1 MDAIGILRFLPFFS
15 DEELDAL
22 HSDDGDH
29 GAAGD
34 HVAVLAAGG
43 PCFAVDVDGAGGVFV
58 VDGFGD
64 LGRVV
69 QHAVGVG
76 GNDGLIQH
84 FVRQRARCDQ
94 RRDGD
99 RQKDDDLQPEHR
111 AELQREQR
119 GDRACHEPDGD
130 QPCRRRL
137 GDAEDDD
144 GSDPYECHVASRTSF
159 HAVGKRHQR
168 EQNDKDQRA
177 ADELVIGGKIAEKV
191 NKGTLE
197 RLAGDGLLDLG
208 LFRLDGRKLV
218 SEEHVERRVV
228 AVADVEDLFDLR
240 VAAAGITY
248 TSAERS
254 PVVLPEMAE
263 LLPPLSAEQSAALEE
278 DLLRNGCYSPII
290 VNEDM
295 VIVDGHNRQALCEKH
310 GLPYTMAVFS
320 FEDLLEAKQWALD
333 TQKGRRNLEKWELG
347 KIALKLKPEIEAKA
361 KANMAAGGQNFRPSE
376 AEEGLATLPNLPS
389 VEKAVDTRKE
399 LAEAVGLGE
408 RTMGKVMQIDENA
421 PEVIKEA
428 LDKKELSINK
438 GYDLTR
444 QLQDIPEEQ
453 REQAAAE
460 ALEYEKAKKELKK
473 QDAEIDRKGKIAA
486 LFCKAYEKAILLT
499 PSEENVR
506 CWTDG
511 TRMTPEEMRDTVK
524 ESREIAQV
532 FAAIADIIEQKILP
546 ADWRCVDA
554 GNEENGAQ
562 PDGNPA

>member
-1 MDAIGILRFLPFFS
+1 M
-15 DEELDAL
+15 
-22 HSDDGDH
+22 
-29 GAAGD
+29 
-34 HVAVLAAGG
+34 
-43 PCFAVDVDGAGGVFV
+43 
-58 VDGFGD
+58 
-64 LGRVV
+64 
-69 QHAVGVG
+69 
-76 GNDGLIQH
+76 
-84 FVRQRARCDQ
+84 
-94 RRDGD
+94 
-99 RQKDDDLQPEHR
+99 
-111 AELQREQR
+111 
-119 GDRACHEPDGD
+119 
-130 QPCRRRL
+130 
-137 GDAEDDD
+137 
-144 GSDPYECHVASRTSF
+144 
-159 HAVGKRHQR
+159 
-168 EQNDKDQRA
+168 
-177 ADELVIGGKIAEKV
+177 
-191 NKGTLE
+191 
-197 RLAGDGLLDLG
+197 
-208 LFRLDGRKLV
+208 
-218 SEEHVERRVV
+218 
-228 AVADVEDLFDLR
+228 
-240 VAAAGITY
+240 
-248 TSAERS
+248 
-254 PVVLPEMAE
+254 
-263 LLPPLSAEQSAALEE
+263 
-278 DLLRNGCYSPII
+278 
-290 VNEDM
+290 
-295 VIVDGHNRQALCEKH
+295 QA
-310 GLPYTMAVFS
+310 
-320 FEDLLEAKQWALD
+320 

-376 AEEGLATLPNLPS
+376 AEEGSATLPNLPS

-460 ALEYEKAKKELKK
+460 LLEYEKAKKELKK